1 MSLAFNA
8 SPFNSDTDYVDIKN
22 GDTPITRKKQT
33 NNRTQKRPPS
43 NSNTSPN
50 ASSSSPSAANGNTDK
65 VNALL
70 SSIHNSS
77 PMDSEMGDFNPPS
90 PPQSSGVQNTIM
102 KEQQQ
107 QQQRDEASAPHQ
119 SPDDEV
125 NMDHLSDKSYAE
137 DYYRKMIPNYGN
149 GNQGRNR
156 TNNMFSA
163 QDYYRQQSYAPSY
176 EGSPYIRP
184 PSNNG
189 RDGDMMEKLNYMIN
203 LLEESQD
210 ERTGSVTEEVILYS
224 FLGIFIIFIADSFA
238 RVGKYTR

>member
-8 SPFNSDTDYVDIKN
+8 SPFNSDNDYVDVKN

-33 NNRTQKRPPS
+33 NNRTQKRPI
-43 NSNTSPN
+43 T
-50 ASSSSPSAANGNTDK
+50 NGNTDK

-77 PMDSEMGDFNPPS
+77 PVDSDMGDFNPPAL
-90 PPQSSGVQNTIM
+90 PQSAGVQNTIS

-107 QQQRDEASAPHQ
+107 QQQQQQQEPVRAS
-119 SPDDEV
+119 DDEV
-125 NMDHLSDKSYAE
+125 DMMSATDKSSSSSSSSYAE
-137 DYYRKMIPNYGN
+137 DYYKKMIPNYGKTPTP
-149 GNQGRNR
+149 GVFQ
-156 TNNMFSA
+156 T

-176 EGSPYIRP
+176 EGAPYIRP
-184 PSNNG
+184 PMMSNG
-189 RDGDMMEKLNYMIN
+189 RDGDIMEKLNYMIN

>member
-43 NSNTSPN
+43 NSN
-50 ASSSSPSAANGNTDK
+50 SPSAANGNTDK

-77 PMDSEMGDFNPPS
+77 PADSEMGDFNPPS

-102 KEQQQ
+102 KEHQQQQ
-107 QQQRDEASAPHQ
+107 QQQRDDATATQ
-119 SPDDEV
+119 SNQSSDDEV

-156 TNNMFSA
+156 TNNMFSQQPV
-163 QDYYRQQSYAPSY
+163 QDYYRQQSYTPSY
-176 EGSPYIRP
+176 EGAPYIRP

>member
-8 SPFNSDTDYVDIKN
+8 SPFNSDNDYVDIKN

-33 NNRTQKRPPS
+33 NNRTQKRPI
-43 NSNTSPN
+43 NNGN
-50 ASSSSPSAANGNTDK
+50 GNGNTEK

-77 PMDSEMGDFNPPS
+77 PVDNEMGDFNPPA
-90 PPQSSGVQNTIM
+90 PPQSAGVQNTIS

-107 QQQRDEASAPHQ
+107 QQQEQQQKEPTRAS
-119 SPDDEV
+119 DDEV
-125 NMDHLSDKSYAE
+125 DMMAASDKSSSSSSSYAE
-137 DYYRKMIPNYGN
+137 DYYRKMIPNYGKPP
-149 GNQGRNR
+149 GVFQ
-156 TNNMFSA
+156 A

-176 EGSPYIRP
+176 EGAPYIRP
-184 PSNNG
+184 PMMSNG
-189 RDGDMMEKLNYMIN
+189 RGGDIMEKLNYMIN

>member
-176 EGSPYIRP
+176 EGAPYIRP

>member
-8 SPFNSDTDYVDIKN
+8 SPFNSDTDYVDVKN

-33 NNRTQKRPPS
+33 NNRTQKRPPTSSNTNNNSNNNANS
-43 NSNTSPN
+43 NS
-50 ASSSSPSAANGNTDK
+50 NGNTDK

-77 PMDSEMGDFNPPS
+77 PVDSEMGDFNPPS

-102 KEQQQ
+102 KEHERQQQ
-107 QQQRDEASAPHQ
+107 QPGDQ

-125 NMDHLSDKSYAE
+125 NMDNLSDKSFAE

-149 GNQGRNR
+149 GHQGRNR
-156 TNNMFSA
+156 TNNMFAA

-176 EGSPYIRP
+176 EGAPYIRP
-184 PSNNG
+184 PMSTG
-189 RDGDMMEKLNYMIN
+189 REGDMMEKLNYMIN